1 MNTRNHHD
9 QTTVTTRIRTEDSY
23 KIHRIV
29 RGYSSNYSYFMS
41 INRFLIFIRQTLNII
56 KLGGNIK
63 MALLV
68 DLSAEHEKDGLFDES
83 DVGVSYPLGFPILD
97 EQLGFI
103 QEIDMP
109 DGSKYTQYRRGVPA
123 GSITIFAG
131 PSSSG
136 KTAAAIQAAYNII
149 EPFGEDAGMIIHDAE
164 NSLEDQRVMDLT
176 GIDKY
181 EMRQRVR
188 ILNKP
193 EQNTFEGSL
202 DILDKLCKKKE
213 SDKKRYMYNTGFK
226 NVDGEDI
233 IYYIPTVVVVD
244 SLMKLVP
251 EEINEELDKI
261 QGLTVHGRNTI
272 KRNWWLS
279 SIVTLA
285 RKYNINFIVIN
296 HLANDFGMTQP
307 GQSKGKSL
315 TFMPT
320 GKNMPGGEKVVYYMS
335 TCILWVPINN
345 KDGIKTEEENGYNG
359 LPVKVSICKSRSG
372 PGGKTA
378 IMEFIQEAGYDPR
391 LTLLNLAKS
400 ENLIGG
406 RNPSSYFIS
415 HPDVKFDTRKFLDE
429 LREKPEVLQTLFEE
443 CKPKLHALLR
453 KPADPDDFIRG
464 ANSKKTTRSLMKSLY
479 D

>member
-1 MNTRNHHD
+1 
-9 QTTVTTRIRTEDSY
+9 
-23 KIHRIV
+23 
-29 RGYSSNYSYFMS
+29 MS
-41 INRFLIFIRQTLNII
+41 MLEEL
-56 KLGGNIK
+56 
-63 MALLV
+63 A
-68 DLSAEHEKDGLFDES
+68 SEHEKDGLLDEV

-103 QEIDMP
+103 QEITMP
-109 DGSKYTQYRRGVPA
+109 DGSIYTQYRRGVPA
-123 GSITIFAG
+123 GTITIVAG

-136 KTAAAIQAAYNII
+136 KTAATIQAGYNMI
-149 EPFGEDAGMIIHDAE
+149 EPYGEDANLLIFDAE
-164 NSLEDQRVMDLT
+164 NSLEPQRVMDLT

-181 EMRQRVR
+181 EMKQRVR

-202 DILDKLCKKKE
+202 KIINAICEKKE
-213 SDKKRYMYNTGFK
+213 SDKKRYLYNTGFK
-226 NVDGEDI
+226 SIKDGSDI
-233 IYYIPTVVVVD
+233 IYYLPTTIVVD
-244 SLMKLVP
+244 SLMKIVP
-251 EEINEELDKI
+251 EELNGELDQI

-279 SIVTLA
+279 NIVTLA
-285 RKYNINFIVIN
+285 RKYNINFLIIN
-296 HLANDFGMTQP
+296 HLGNEFGMGQP

-320 GKNMPGGEKVVYYMS
+320 GKNMPGGDKVVFYMS
-335 TCILWVPINN
+335 SCILFVPINN

-391 LTLLNLAKS
+391 LTLLNFAKS

-406 RNPSSYFIS
+406 RNPGSYFIS

-429 LREKPEVLQTLFEE
+429 LRDKPEVLQTLFEE
-443 CKPKLHALLR
+443 CKPRLHALLR
-453 KPADPDDFIRG
+453 KPADADDFIRG
-464 ANSKKTTRSLMKSLY
+464 SNAKKNTRALMKSLY

>member
-1 MNTRNHHD
+1 
-9 QTTVTTRIRTEDSY
+9 
-23 KIHRIV
+23 
-29 RGYSSNYSYFMS
+29 
-41 INRFLIFIRQTLNII
+41 
-56 KLGGNIK
+56 

-68 DLSAEHEKDGLFDES
+68 DLATEHVKDGLFDED

-103 QEIDMP
+103 QEIEMP
-109 DGSKYTQYRRGVPA
+109 DGSIYTQYRRGVPA

-136 KTAAAIQAAYNII
+136 KSAAAIQAGYNII
-149 EPFGEDAGMIIHDAE
+149 EPFGEDAALLIVDAE
-164 NSLEDQRVMDLT
+164 RSLEPQRVMDLT

-181 EMRQRVR
+181 EMRERVR

-193 EQNTFEGSL
+193 EQNSFEGSL
-202 DILDKLCKKKE
+202 RIINDICKKKE
-213 SDKKRYMYNTGFK
+213 SDKKRYMYDTGFK
-226 NVDGEDI
+226 NIYGENI
-233 IYYIPTVVVVD
+233 TYYIPTVVVVD

-251 EEINEELDKI
+251 EELNEELDQI
-261 QGLTVHGRNTI
+261 QSLTVHGRNTI

-279 SIVTLA
+279 NIVTLG
-285 RKYNINFIVIN
+285 RKYNINFIIVN
-296 HLANDFGMTQP
+296 HLGDDFGMGQP
-307 GQSKGKSL
+307 GQSKGKKL

-320 GKNMPGGEKVVYYMS
+320 GKNMPGGDKVVYYMS
-335 TCILWVPINN
+335 SCVLFVPINN

-391 LTLLNLAKS
+391 LTLLNFAKS

-406 RNPSSYFIS
+406 KNPSSYFIS

-429 LREKPEVLQTLFEE
+429 LRDKPEVLQTLFEE
-443 CKPKLHALLR
+443 CKPRLHALLR

-464 ANSKKTTRSLMKSLY
+464 SNAKKNTRALMKSLY

>member
-1 MNTRNHHD
+1 
-9 QTTVTTRIRTEDSY
+9 
-23 KIHRIV
+23 
-29 RGYSSNYSYFMS
+29 MS
-41 INRFLIFIRQTLNII
+41 MIEEL
-56 KLGGNIK
+56 
-63 MALLV
+63 A
-68 DLSAEHEKDGLFDES
+68 SEHEKDGLFDEV

-97 EQLGFI
+97 EQLGFV

-109 DGSKYTQYRRGVPA
+109 DGSVYTQYRRGVPA
-123 GSITIFAG
+123 GTITIVAG

-136 KTAAAIQAAYNII
+136 KSAATIQAGYNII
-149 EPFGEDAGMIIHDAE
+149 EPYGEDANLIIFDAE
-164 NSLEDQRVMDLT
+164 NSLEPQRVMDLT

-181 EMRQRVR
+181 EMQQRVR

-202 DILDKLCKKKE
+202 KILDAICKKKE
-213 SDKKRYMYNTGFK
+213 SDKKRFLYNTGFK
-226 NVDGEDI
+226 NIKTGEDI
-233 IYYIPTVVVVD
+233 IYYIPTVVIVD
-244 SLMKLVP
+244 SLMKIVP
-251 EEINEELDKI
+251 EELNDELDQI

-279 SIVTLA
+279 NIVTLA
-285 RKYNINFIVIN
+285 RKYNINFLIIN
-296 HLANDFGMTQP
+296 HLGNEFGMGQP
-307 GQSKGKSL
+307 GQSKGKAL
-315 TFMPT
+315 TYMPT
-320 GKNMPGGEKVVYYMS
+320 GKNMPGGEKVVFYMS
-335 TCILWVPINN
+335 SCILFVPINN
-345 KDGIKTEEENGYNG
+345 KDDIKTEEKNGYNG
-359 LPVKVSICKSRSG
+359 SPVKVAVCKSRTG

-391 LTLLNLAKS
+391 LTLLNFAKS

-406 RNPSSYFIS
+406 RNPGSYFIS